1 MRRRPAV
8 RTIKG
13 VGASTGSYRGRARL
27 IDSIED
33 ARCFDRAKSC
43 LPRHDAGRTPLFGV
57 AGAVVTNAG
66 GALSHTAI
74 VAREF
79 GIPAVFG
86 TQNGTVLIRNGAT
99 VTVDGTAGLV
109 TIEEDE

>member
-1 MRRRPAV
+1 V

-13 VGASTGSYRGRARL
+13 VGASAGIYLGRAR
-27 IDSIED
+27 IIETIED
-33 ARCFDRAKSC
+33 AASLQPGEVLVCRATT
-43 LPRHDAGRTPLFGV
+43 RAWTPLFGV

-79 GIPAVFG
+79 GIPAVLG
-86 TQNGTVLIRNGAT
+86 TQNGTALIAGGAL
-99 VTVDGTAGLV
+99 VTVDGTAGVV
-109 TIEEDE
+109 TVSG